1 MFCKRTKEFLSQ
13 QGIEFEERDVSQ
25 DEAALDELQQRGLMT
40 TPVTLIDG
48 EAVVWD
54 LTERSW
60 SSCSDLMRRQTANLA
75 RRLMSANHGCAGSQ
89 TPPVKRV
96 A

>member
-25 DEAALDELQQRGLMT
+25 DEAALIELQQRGLMT

-48 EAVVWD
+48 EAVVGFD
-54 LTERSW
+54 RAKL
-60 SSCSDLMRRQTANLA
+60 
-75 RRLMSANHGCAGSQ
+75 
-89 TPPVKRV
+89 VKLLGLDE
-96 A
+96 APDS

>member
-13 QGIEFEERDVSQ
+13 QGIEFEERDVSK

-48 EAVVWD
+48 DAVVGFD
-54 LTERSW
+54 R
-60 SSCSDLMRRQTANLA
+60 AKLA
-75 RRLMSANHGCAGSQ
+75 KLLGLDEAPDS
-89 TPPVKRV
+89 
-96 A
+96 

>member
-13 QGIEFEERDVSQ
+13 KGIEFEERDVSK

-48 EAVVWD
+48 EAVV
-54 LTERSW
+54 
-60 SSCSDLMRRQTANLA
+60 
-75 RRLMSANHGCAGSQ
+75 GF
-89 TPPVKRV
+89 
-96 A
+96 

>member
-13 QGIEFEERDVSQ
+13 RGIEFEERDVSQ

-48 EAVVWD
+48 EAVVGFD
-54 LTERSW
+54 RAKL
-60 SSCSDLMRRQTANLA
+60 
-75 RRLMSANHGCAGSQ
+75 
-89 TPPVKRV
+89 VKLLGLDE
-96 A
+96 APDS